1 MGRRP
6 QADGYRRLPAVA
18 ADRFDRA
25 AFHRFLAKRFF
36 LGALRL
42 FVNKGVAAVVVTFVI
57 CRGGLAAEIA
67 IDALVIDVIRSGNVF
82 GIFVCCVGHIFGLKA
97 TSNVERKPPGAN
109 GNLLR
114 RQAGATNGGAN
125 GEVMKM
131 TRSPTKKEKTK
142 TLRAFLVELAI
153 YIVFVTV
160 YFFLVLHFL
169 ADWLQDLYLHHLK
182 LYAFMAIVL
191 IIGQA
196 VFLEAVTTW
205 LLRFLRRRA
214 V

>member
-1 MGRRP
+1 
-6 QADGYRRLPAVA
+6 
-18 ADRFDRA
+18 
-25 AFHRFLAKRFF
+25 
-36 LGALRL
+36 
-42 FVNKGVAAVVVTFVI
+42 
-57 CRGGLAAEIA
+57 
-67 IDALVIDVIRSGNVF
+67 
-82 GIFVCCVGHIFGLKA
+82 
-97 TSNVERKPPGAN
+97 
-109 GNLLR
+109 
-114 RQAGATNGGAN
+114 
-125 GEVMKM
+125 MKM
-131 TRSPTKKEKTK
+131 ARVSPTKKEKTK

-169 ADWLQDLYLHHLK
+169 ADWLQDLHLHHLK

-191 IIGQA
+191 IICQA